1 MSSDRNIYLHTVPIE
16 QAIEEIKARID
27 RDALL
32 GTETV
37 PTHEAVNRI
46 TARAVYA
53 RSSSPTYH
61 SAAMDGI
68 AVISEDTFAA
78 REGNPVSLKLDKQY
92 QPVNTGDPMPAFAD
106 AVIMIEHVHQAD
118 EQTVHI
124 EAPAHPWQH
133 VRRIGEDI
141 VATEL
146 ILPQNKRLTPYDIGA
161 LLSGG
166 IFELQVRRKPRVHI
180 IPTGDEVLDFTSRP
194 SPQPGQVIE
203 SNSQVLGLLAQSW
216 GCEVTRVPPVP
227 DEEQALTRAV
237 QEALDQGIQIIVIGA
252 GSSAG
257 SKDFTRKAM
266 DSVGQV
272 VVHGIAAM
280 PGKPSL
286 LGVSGDTLLVGAPGY
301 PVSSVVCFEYLVK
314 PLIAW
319 MSHVRPVSRPAL
331 PVSLTRSVPSKLG
344 QDEFLRLS
352 IGRVGDRW
360 VGTPLPRG
368 AGLITSLT
376 QAQGI
381 ARIPRTSEGH
391 QADQPLTAE
400 CLVSRQELDQT
411 LVCVGSHDNTLDL
424 LANELMDQEEPITLA
439 STHVG
444 SLGGLQALKR
454 GTAHLGGAHLFDP
467 QTQDYNFPFFQ
478 KYMPGVQVQVVNLAI
493 RHQGLIVPKG
503 NPKKI
508 AGIQD
513 LVDSELVFINRQ
525 RGAGTRILFDDH
537 LRQAGLSPDR
547 ISGYDHEEYTHMAV
561 AVNVLSG
568 TADCGMGI
576 FAAAKA
582 LDLDFIPLARERYD
596 LIIPTAHL
604 EEDKVQTVLSLIN
617 AAHFQEKIKELGGYE
632 TSLTGQVMQPG
643 MGLGQEAGAGG
654 R

>member
-1 MSSDRNIYLHTVPIE
+1 MSTDRNIYLHTVPIE
-16 QAIEEIKARID
+16 QAVEEIKARID
-27 RDALL
+27 RNALL

-37 PTHEAVNRI
+37 PTDQAMERI
-46 TARAVYA
+46 TAQAVYA
-53 RSSSPTYH
+53 RYSSPTYH

-68 AVISEDTFAA
+68 AVKAENTFTA
-78 REGNPVSLKLDKQY
+78 REGNPVSLKLEEHY
-92 QPVNTGDPMPAFAD
+92 RPVNTGDPMPSFAD

-146 ILPQNKRLTPYDIGA
+146 ILSQNKRLTPYDIGA

-166 IFELQVRRKPRVHI
+166 IFELEVRQKPKVHI
-180 IPTGDEVLDFTSRP
+180 IPTGDEILDFTTRP
-194 SPQPGQVIE
+194 APKPGQVIE
-203 SNSQVLGLLAQSW
+203 SNSQVLGLLARSW
-216 GCEVTRVPPVP
+216 GCEVSRVAPVP
-227 DEEQALTRAV
+227 DEEQALHQSV
-237 QEALDQGIQIIVIGA
+237 QEALDSGKQIIVIGA

-257 SKDFTRKAM
+257 SKDFTRKVM
-266 DSVGQV
+266 DSLGQV
-272 VVHGIAAM
+272 IIHGIAAM

-286 LGVSGDTLLVGAPGY
+286 LGVSGNTLLVGAPGY
-301 PVSSVVCFEYLVK
+301 PVSSVVCFEQLIK

-319 MSHVRPVSRPAL
+319 LNHVRPVSRPTI

-352 IGRVGDRW
+352 IGRVGEQW

-376 QAQGI
+376 QAQGM
-381 ARIPRTSEGH
+381 AKIPRNSEGQ
-391 QADQPLTAE
+391 QADQPLLAE
-400 CLVSRQELDQT
+400 CLVSKQELEQT

-467 QTQDYNFPFFQ
+467 QTQDYNFPFLQ
-478 KYMPGVQVQVVNLAI
+478 KYMPGVEVRVVNLAI

-508 AGIQD
+508 SGIQD
-513 LVDSELVFINRQ
+513 LVDSGLVFINRQ

-537 LRQAGLSPDR
+537 LRQAQVSPDR
-547 ISGYDHEEYTHMAV
+547 ITGYEQEEYTHMAV

-582 LDLDFIPLARERYD
+582 LDLDFVPLARERYD
-596 LIIPTAHL
+596 LLIPVPYL
-604 EEDKVQTVLSLIN
+604 EDAKVQIVLDLLN
-617 AAHFQEKIKELGGYE
+617 TEQFQNKIQGLGGYE
-632 TSLTGQVMQPG
+632 TGLTGQVMQPG
-643 MGLGQEAGAGG
+643 MGLGG
-654 R
+654 

>member
-16 QAIEEIKARID
+16 QALAEIKARID
-27 RDALL
+27 RNALL
-32 GTETV
+32 GTESV
-37 PTHEAVNRI
+37 PTHEAAGRI
-46 TARAVYA
+46 TAQAVYA
-53 RSSSPTYH
+53 RYSSPTYH

-68 AVISEDTFAA
+68 AVKSEHTFAA
-78 REGNPVSLKLDKQY
+78 REGNPVRLALGTGY
-92 QPVNTGDPMPAFAD
+92 QPVNTGEPMPAFAD

-146 ILPQNKRLTPYDIGA
+146 ILPQNRTLTPYDIGA

-166 IFELQVRRKPRVHI
+166 IFEVKVRKKPQMHI
-180 IPTGDEVLDFTSRP
+180 IPTGDEVLDFTTRP
-194 SPQPGQVIE
+194 APKPGQVIE
-203 SNSQVLGLLAQSW
+203 SNSQVLGLLARSW
-216 GCEVTRVPPVP
+216 GCDVTREPPVP

-237 QEALDQGIQIIVIGA
+237 QEAMEAGKQIIVIGA

-257 SKDFTRKAM
+257 SKDYTRRIM
-266 DSVGQV
+266 ESLGQV

-286 LGVSGDTLLVGAPGY
+286 LGVSGNTLLVGAPGY
-301 PVSSVVCFEYLVK
+301 PVSSVICFEQLVK
-314 PLIAW
+314 PFVAW
-319 MSHVRPVSRPAL
+319 LSHVKPSSRPVI
-331 PVSLTRSVPSKLG
+331 PVTLTRSVPSRLG

-352 IGRVGDRW
+352 IGRVDQRW

-368 AGLITSLT
+368 AGMITSLT
-376 QAQGI
+376 KAQGM
-381 ARIPRTSEGH
+381 AKIPRSSEGH
-391 QADQPLTAE
+391 QADQPLNAE
-400 CLVSRQELDQT
+400 CLVSLQELEQT

-454 GTAHLGGAHLFDP
+454 GTAHLGGAHLYDP
-467 QTQDYNFPFFQ
+467 QTQDYNFPFLTR
-478 KYMPGVQVQVVNLAI
+478 YLPGVDVQVVNLAI

-503 NPKKI
+503 NPNGI
-508 AGIQD
+508 TGIWDLAGSD
-513 LVDSELVFINRQ
+513 LIFINRQ

-537 LRQAGLSPDR
+537 LQKAN
-547 ISGYDHEEYTHMAV
+547 ISADQIHGYDHEEFTHMAV

-576 FAAAKA
+576 YAAAKA
-582 LDLDFIPLARERYD
+582 LDLDFVPLARERYD
-596 LIIPTAHL
+596 LIIPTSHL
-604 EEDKVQTVLSLIN
+604 EDVKVQAVLNLLTT
-617 AAHFQEKIKELGGYE
+617 AAFQDKIKELGGYE
-632 TSLTGQVMQPG
+632 TALTGQAMRPG
-643 MGLGQEAGAGG
+643 MGLGD
-654 R
+654 

>member
-16 QAIEEIKARID
+16 QALAEIKARID
-27 RDALL
+27 RTALL
-32 GTETV
+32 GTESV
-37 PTHEAVNRI
+37 PTHEAAGRI
-46 TARAVYA
+46 TAQAVYA
-53 RSSSPTYH
+53 RYSSPTYH

-68 AVISEDTFAA
+68 AVKSEHTFAA
-78 REGNPVSLKLDKQY
+78 REGNPVRLALGTGY
-92 QPVNTGDPMPAFAD
+92 QPVNTGEPMPAFAD

-146 ILPQNKRLTPYDIGA
+146 ILPQNRTLTPYDIGA

-166 IFELQVRRKPRVHI
+166 IFEVKVRKKPQMHI
-180 IPTGDEVLDFTSRP
+180 IPTGDEVLDFTTRP
-194 SPQPGQVIE
+194 APKPGQVIE
-203 SNSQVLGLLAQSW
+203 SNSQVLGLLARSW
-216 GCEVTRVPPVP
+216 GCDVTREPPVP

-237 QEALDQGIQIIVIGA
+237 QEAMEAGKQIIVIGA

-257 SKDFTRKAM
+257 SKDYTRRIM
-266 DSVGQV
+266 ESLGQV

-286 LGVSGDTLLVGAPGY
+286 LGVSGNTLLVGAPGY
-301 PVSSVVCFEYLVK
+301 PVSSVICFEQLVK
-314 PLIAW
+314 PFVAW
-319 MSHVRPVSRPAL
+319 LSHVKPSSRPVI
-331 PVSLTRSVPSKLG
+331 PVTLTRSVPSRLG

-352 IGRVGDRW
+352 IGRVDQRW

-368 AGLITSLT
+368 AGMITSLT
-376 QAQGI
+376 KAQGM
-381 ARIPRTSEGH
+381 AKIPRSSEGH
-391 QADQPLTAE
+391 QADQPLNAE
-400 CLVSRQELDQT
+400 CLVSLQELEQT

-454 GTAHLGGAHLFDP
+454 GTAHLGGAHLYDP
-467 QTQDYNFPFFQ
+467 QTQDYNFPFLTR
-478 KYMPGVQVQVVNLAI
+478 YLPGVDVQVVNLAI

-503 NPKKI
+503 NPNGI
-508 AGIQD
+508 TGIWDLAGSD
-513 LVDSELVFINRQ
+513 LIFINRQ

-537 LRQAGLSPDR
+537 LQKAN
-547 ISGYDHEEYTHMAV
+547 ISADQIHGYDHEEFTHMAV

-576 FAAAKA
+576 YAAAKA
-582 LDLDFIPLARERYD
+582 LDLDFVPLARERYD
-596 LIIPTAHL
+596 LIIPTSHL
-604 EEDKVQTVLSLIN
+604 EDVKVQAVLNLLTT
-617 AAHFQEKIKELGGYE
+617 AAFQDKIKELGGYE
-632 TSLTGQVMQPG
+632 TALTGQ
-643 MGLGQEAGAGG
+643 
-654 R
+654 

>member
-16 QAIEEIKARID
+16 QALAEIKARID
-27 RDALL
+27 RNALL
-32 GTETV
+32 GTESV
-37 PTHEAVNRI
+37 PTHEAAGRI
-46 TARAVYA
+46 TAQAVYA
-53 RSSSPTYH
+53 RYSSPTYH

-68 AVISEDTFAA
+68 AVKSEHTFAA
-78 REGNPVSLKLDKQY
+78 REGNPVRLALGTGY
-92 QPVNTGDPMPAFAD
+92 QPVNTGEPMPAFAD

-146 ILPQNKRLTPYDIGA
+146 ILPQNRTLTPYDIGA

-166 IFELQVRRKPRVHI
+166 IFEVEVRGKPQMHI
-180 IPTGDEVLDFTSRP
+180 IPTGDEVLDFTTRP
-194 SPQPGQVIE
+194 APKPGQVIE
-203 SNSQVLGLLAQSW
+203 SNSQVLGLLARSW
-216 GCEVTRVPPVP
+216 GCDVTRQPPVP

-237 QEALDQGIQIIVIGA
+237 QEAMEAGKQIIVIGA

-257 SKDFTRKAM
+257 SKDYTRRIM
-266 DSVGQV
+266 ESLGQV

-286 LGVSGDTLLVGAPGY
+286 LGVSGNTLLVGAPGY
-301 PVSSVVCFEYLVK
+301 PVSSVICFEQLIKPFVAWLSHVK
-314 PLIAW
+314 P
-319 MSHVRPVSRPAL
+319 SSRPVI
-331 PVSLTRSVPSKLG
+331 PVTLTRSVPSRLG

-352 IGRVGDRW
+352 IGRVDQRW

-368 AGLITSLT
+368 AGMITSLT
-376 QAQGI
+376 KAQGM
-381 ARIPRTSEGH
+381 AKIPRSSEGH
-391 QADQPLTAE
+391 QADQPLNAE
-400 CLVSRQELDQT
+400 CLVSLQELEQT

-454 GTAHLGGAHLFDP
+454 GTAHLGGAHLYDP
-467 QTQDYNFPFFQ
+467 QTQDYNFPFLAR
-478 KYMPGVQVQVVNLAI
+478 YLPGVDVQVVNLAI

-503 NPKKI
+503 NPNGI
-508 AGIQD
+508 TGIWDLAGSD
-513 LVDSELVFINRQ
+513 LIFINRQ

-537 LRQAGLSPDR
+537 LQKANIAADQ
-547 ISGYDHEEYTHMAV
+547 IHGYDHEEFTHMAV

-576 FAAAKA
+576 YAAAKA
-582 LDLDFIPLARERYD
+582 LDLDFVPLARERYD
-596 LIIPTAHL
+596 LIIPTSHL
-604 EEDKVQTVLSLIN
+604 DDVKVQAVLNLLTT
-617 AAHFQEKIKELGGYE
+617 AAFQDKIKELGGYE
-632 TSLTGQVMQPG
+632 TALTGQVMRPG
-643 MGLGQEAGAGG
+643 MGLGGE
-654 R
+654 